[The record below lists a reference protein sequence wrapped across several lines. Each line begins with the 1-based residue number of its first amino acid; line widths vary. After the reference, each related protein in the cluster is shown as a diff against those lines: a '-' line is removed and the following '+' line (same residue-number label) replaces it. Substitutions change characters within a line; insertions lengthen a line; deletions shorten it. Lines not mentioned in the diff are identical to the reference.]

1 MPVTE
6 PRYGLRVTTPL
17 RRQPRGAARR
27 DAIVEAAAA
36 LVVEA
41 GPSTLTHRT
50 IAQRADVPLAATTY
64 YFASLDDLVGAAGT
78 RLAER
83 WAVHADAV
91 LAAVTAEVTA
101 DLTAEVTADLT
112 AEVTADLT
120 AEVTA
125 DLTAEVT
132 AGATAGVAEVLGR
145 PGSVAAV
152 LSLERRCAV
161 LVDAVLPA
169 GGPLAVRGHYEHLVS
184 AGRDDTL
191 AGAYAAGRA
200 GLDEAVTQIVDLLD
214 IPVGPEI
221 VVAVVD
227 GAAVSAL
234 SEGGDVR
241 VHAELLLRR
250 TLLALQPAAAGA

>member
-64 YFASLDDLVGAAGT
+64 YFASLDDLVGAAGS

-101 DLTAEVTADLT
+101 AV
-112 AEVTADLT
+112 T

>member
-101 DLTAEVTADLT
+101 ADLT
-112 AEVTADLT
+112 AEVRAELT
-120 AEVTA
+120 AE
-125 DLTAEVT
+125 LT

-152 LSLERRCAV
+152 LPLERRCAV

>member
-101 DLTAEVTADLT
+101 DLTAEVR
-112 AEVTADLT
+112 AE
-120 AEVTA
+120 
-125 DLTAEVT
+125 LTAEVT

>member
-91 LAAVTAEVTA
+91 LAAV
-101 DLTAEVTADLT
+101 
-112 AEVTADLT
+112 T

>member
-101 DLTAEVTADLT
+101 DLTAEVRAELT
-112 AEVTADLT
+112 AEL
-120 AEVTA
+120 
-125 DLTAEVT
+125 T
-132 AGATAGVAEVLGR
+132 AGATAGVPEVLGR

-200 GLDEAVTQIVDLLD
+200 GLDEAVTQIMDLLD

>member
-64 YFASLDDLVGAAGT
+64 YFASLDDLVGAAGS

-91 LAAVTAEVTA
+91 LAAVTAEVAA
-101 DLTAEVTADLT
+101 DLTAEVRAELTAD
-112 AEVTADLT
+112 
-120 AEVTA
+120 
-125 DLTAEVT
+125 VT

-145 PGSVAAV
+145 PGSAAAV
-152 LSLERRCAV
+152 LTLERRCAV

-191 AGAYAAGRA
+191 AAAYAAGRA

>member
-101 DLTAEVTADLT
+101 DLTAEVRAELT
-112 AEVTADLT
+112 AEL
-120 AEVTA
+120 
-125 DLTAEVT
+125 T
-132 AGATAGVAEVLGR
+132 AGATAGVPEVLGR

-152 LSLERRCAV
+152 LPLERRCAV

>member
-91 LAAVTAEVTA
+91 LAAV
-101 DLTAEVTADLT
+101 T

-250 TLLALQPAAAGA
+250 TLLALQPAVAGA

>member
-101 DLTAEVTADLT
+101 DLTAEVTA
-112 AEVTADLT
+112 
-120 AEVTA
+120 
-125 DLTAEVT
+125 
-132 AGATAGVAEVLGR
+132 GATAGVAEVLGR

-191 AGAYAAGRA
+191 AAAYAAGRA

>member
-101 DLTAEVTADLT
+101 DLTADLT
-112 AEVTADLT
+112 AEVR
-120 AEVTA
+120 AE
-125 DLTAEVT
+125 LTAEVT
-132 AGATAGVAEVLGR
+132 AGATAGVPEVLGR

>member
-101 DLTAEVTADLT
+101 GLTAEVR
-112 AEVTADLT
+112 AE
-120 AEVTA
+120 
-125 DLTAEVT
+125 LTAEVT

>member
-101 DLTAEVTADLT
+101 A
-112 AEVTADLT
+112 
-120 AEVTA
+120 
-125 DLTAEVT
+125 LTAEVT

>member
-101 DLTAEVTADLT
+101 EL
-112 AEVTADLT
+112 
-120 AEVTA
+120 
-125 DLTAEVT
+125 T

>member
-1 MPVTE
+1 M
-6 PRYGLRVTTPL
+6 TTPL

-36 LVVEA
+36 LVIES
-41 GPSTLTHRT
+41 GPATLTHRT

-91 LAAVTAEVTA
+91 LAEVAAEVA
-101 DLTAEVTADLT
+101 
-112 AEVTADLT
+112 
-120 AEVTA
+120 
-125 DLTAEVT
+125 
-132 AGATAGVAEVLGR
+132 ATGM
-145 PGSVAAV
+145 PSV
-152 LSLERRCAV
+152 ERRCAA

-169 GGPLAVRGHYEHLVS
+169 GGSLAVRGHYEHLVS
-184 AGRDDTL
+184 AGRDETL
-191 AGAYAAGRA
+191 AAAYAAGRA
-200 GLDEAVTQIVDLLD
+200 GLDEAVTQVVDLLS

-250 TLLALQPAAAGA
+250 MLLALRPVAAGA

>member
-91 LAAVTAEVTA
+91 LA

-112 AEVTADLT
+112 AEVR
-120 AEVTA
+120 AE
-125 DLTAEVT
+125 LTAEVT

-200 GLDEAVTQIVDLLD
+200 RLDEAVTQIVDLLD

>member
-1 MPVTE
+1 M
-6 PRYGLRVTTPL
+6 TTPL

-36 LVVEA
+36 LVIEA
-41 GPSTLTHRT
+41 GPATLTHRT
-50 IAQRADVPLAATTY
+50 IAHRADVPLAATTY
-64 YFASLDDLVGAAGT
+64 YFASLDDLVGAAGS

-83 WAVHADAV
+83 WATHAGSV
-91 LAAVTAEVTA
+91 LAAVA
-101 DLTAEVTADLT
+101 DEIGTSPLPD
-112 AEVTADLT
+112 
-120 AEVTA
+120 
-125 DLTAEVT
+125 
-132 AGATAGVAEVLGR
+132 AGAGAVAGTTAAPADDGPRGAG
-145 PGSVAAV
+145 AAPLVV
-152 LSLERRCAV
+152 LSVVSDRVLSVERRCAV

-169 GGPLAVRGHYEHLVS
+169 GGDLAVRGHYEHLVS
-184 AGRDDTL
+184 AGRDETL
-191 AGAYAAGRA
+191 AAAYAAGRA

-250 TLLALQPAAAGA
+250 MLLALQPVPAGA

>member
-64 YFASLDDLVGAAGT
+64 YFASLDDLVGAAGS

-101 DLTAEVTADLT
+101 AVTAEVTADLT
-112 AEVTADLT
+112 AEVRAELT
-120 AEVTA
+120 AEA
-125 DLTAEVT
+125 T

>member
-101 DLTAEVTADLT
+101 DLTAEVRAELTAD
-112 AEVTADLT
+112 
-120 AEVTA
+120 
-125 DLTAEVT
+125 VT

>member
-1 MPVTE
+1 M
-6 PRYGLRVTTPL
+6 TTPL

-36 LVVEA
+36 LVIES
-41 GPSTLTHRT
+41 GPATLTHRT

-91 LAAVTAEVTA
+91 LAAVTAEAAAGTTPA
-101 DLTAEVTADLT
+101 SAGEDPGER
-112 AEVTADLT
+112 
-120 AEVTA
+120 
-125 DLTAEVT
+125 T
-132 AGATAGVAEVLGR
+132 AGSGDGPSQDLLFPDVALQEPLGVRER
-145 PGSVAAV
+145 PDSADRILSV
-152 LSLERRCAV
+152 ERRCAV

-169 GGPLAVRGHYEHLVS
+169 GGDLAVRGHYEHLVS
-184 AGRDDTL
+184 AGRDETL
-191 AGAYAAGRA
+191 AAAYAAGRA

-250 TLLALQPAAAGA
+250 MLLALRPVAVGA

>member
-91 LAAVTAEVTA
+91 LA

-112 AEVTADLT
+112 AEVR
-120 AEVTA
+120 AE
-125 DLTAEVT
+125 LTAEVT

>member
-101 DLTAEVTADLT
+101 GLTAEVR
-112 AEVTADLT
+112 AEL
-120 AEVTA
+120 
-125 DLTAEVT
+125 T
-132 AGATAGVAEVLGR
+132 AGATAGVPEALGR

>member
-101 DLTAEVTADLT
+101 DLTAEVR
-112 AEVTADLT
+112 
-120 AEVTA
+120 
-125 DLTAEVT
+125 AEVT

>member
-1 MPVTE
+1 M
-6 PRYGLRVTTPL
+6 TTPL

-101 DLTAEVTADLT
+101 DLTAEVRAELT
-112 AEVTADLT
+112 AEL
-120 AEVTA
+120 
-125 DLTAEVT
+125 T
-132 AGATAGVAEVLGR
+132 AGATAGVPEVLGR

>member
-101 DLTAEVTADLT
+101 ADLT
-112 AEVTADLT
+112 AEVRAELTAD
-120 AEVTA
+120 
-125 DLTAEVT
+125 VT
-132 AGATAGVAEVLGR
+132 AGATAGVGDVLGR

>member
-91 LAAVTAEVTA
+91 LAAV
-101 DLTAEVTADLT
+101 T

>member
-101 DLTAEVTADLT
+101 DLTAEVRAELT
-112 AEVTADLT
+112 AEL
-120 AEVTA
+120 
-125 DLTAEVT
+125 T
-132 AGATAGVAEVLGR
+132 AGATAGVPEVLGR

>member
-101 DLTAEVTADLT
+101 DLTAEVRAELT
-112 AEVTADLT
+112 AEL
-120 AEVTA
+120 
-125 DLTAEVT
+125 T

-152 LSLERRCAV
+152 LPLERRCAV

>member
-91 LAAVTAEVTA
+91 L
-101 DLTAEVTADLT
+101 
-112 AEVTADLT
+112 ADLT

>member
-101 DLTAEVTADLT
+101 ADLT
-112 AEVTADLT
+112 AEVR
-120 AEVTA
+120 AE
-125 DLTAEVT
+125 LTAEVT
-132 AGATAGVAEVLGR
+132 AGATAGVAEALGR

>member
-1 MPVTE
+1 M
-6 PRYGLRVTTPL
+6 TTPL

-50 IAQRADVPLAATTY
+50 IAQRAEVPLAATTY

-83 WAVHADAV
+83 WATHADAV
-91 LAAVTAEVTA
+91 LAAVTVEV
-101 DLTAEVTADLT
+101 
-112 AEVTADLT
+112 
-120 AEVTA
+120 
-125 DLTAEVT
+125 
-132 AGATAGVAEVLGR
+132 
-145 PGSVAAV
+145 SAAV
-152 LSLERRCAV
+152 DPVTVLSVERRCAV

-184 AGRDDTL
+184 AGRDETL
-191 AGAYAAGRA
+191 AAAYAAGRA
-200 GLDEAVTQIVDLLD
+200 GLDEAVTQIVDLLH

-250 TLLALQPAAAGA
+250 TLLALLPGPVGA

>member
-91 LAAVTAEVTA
+91 LAAVTAEVRAELTA
-101 DLTAEVTADLT
+101 D
-112 AEVTADLT
+112 
-120 AEVTA
+120 
-125 DLTAEVT
+125 VT
-132 AGATAGVAEVLGR
+132 AGATAGVGDVLGR

>member
-1 MPVTE
+1 M
-6 PRYGLRVTTPL
+6 TTPL

-112 AEVTADLT
+112 AEVTA
-120 AEVTA
+120 
-125 DLTAEVT
+125 
-132 AGATAGVAEVLGR
+132 GATAGVAEVLGR
-145 PGSVAAV
+145 PGSVTAV

>member
-101 DLTAEVTADLT
+101 DLTAEVR
-112 AEVTADLT
+112 AEVTAG
-120 AEVTA
+120 A
-125 DLTAEVT
+125 T

>member
-41 GPSTLTHRT
+41 GPSALTHRT

-64 YFASLDDLVGAAGT
+64 YFASLDDLVGAAGS

-91 LAAVTAEVTA
+91 LAAVRAEVLAVDITA
-101 DLTAEVTADLT
+101 RA
-112 AEVTADLT
+112 
-120 AEVTA
+120 
-125 DLTAEVT
+125 
-132 AGATAGVAEVLGR
+132 VAEVMADVTVAPGR
-145 PGSVAAV
+145 SGAAEG
-152 LSLERRCAV
+152 LPLERRCAV

-169 GGPLAVRGHYEHLVS
+169 GGALAVRGHYEHLVS